1 LKKTK
6 TTNRL
11 VIINVEEEAEV
22 VAKTTETIESTK
34 ESKTEIAMKIMQ
46 IKIKPN
52 LKMKVQNK
60 VKTISE
66 VDADAVTV
74 VTVEE
79 EETDVEAEAEV
90 KEIAHTLLLKELVE
104 QAKKT
109 EEEAE
114 EEEAVVEEK
123 TNLNFRR
130 DKVISMR
137 LERPNTLS
145 KEPIK
150 TSHLNPFK
158 KSQRL
163 NLKQNPQRN
172 LHPQISVTNSL
183 GSEANDQSLN
193 SQCLFF
199 N

>member
-1 LKKTK
+1 MKKTK

-74 VTVEE
+74 VE

-123 TNLNFRR
+123 TNLNFRK

>member
-1 LKKTK
+1 MKKTK

-52 LKMKVQNK
+52 LKLKVLNK
-60 VKTISE
+60 AKTISE
-66 VDADAVTV
+66 VDADA

-123 TNLNFRR
+123 TNLNFRK